1 MKKYMALILALAM
14 VMIPLA
20 SCADK
25 TDDGGGGGGG
35 EAEST
40 DAATGGAE
48 TQAETESADVFDV
61 PKGFA
66 EGVDFMFLVPEIVHY
81 NFTQIDF
88 DEPAE
93 DMYSNAIYQRNI
105 AVEDYLGCTI
115 NETDGG
121 AYT

>member
-14 VMIPLA
+14 VIVPLA

-35 EAEST
+35 EAKST

-66 EGVDFMFLVPEIVHY
+66 EGVDFMFLVRLHDKRDRGRRVHEGGGHV
-81 NFTQIDF
+81 QDVG
-88 DEPAE
+88 
-93 DMYSNAIYQRNI
+93 QR
-105 AVEDYLGCTI
+105 VLRRL
-115 NETDGG
+115 
-121 AYT
+121 